1 MWWRAIMP
9 TGTVKNL
16 NVTKGYGMVVPDG
29 GGKDA
34 LVFGPDVA
42 KSGLKGIAEGKKVS
56 YDITVVKGKQ
66 VATNIKP
73 K

>member
-1 MWWRAIMP
+1 MP

-16 NVTKGYGMVVPDG
+16 NISKGYGMVVPDG

-34 LVFGPDVA
+34 LVFGPDVV

-56 YDITVVKGKQ
+56 YDIAMVKGKP
-66 VATNIKP
+66 VANNIKP